1 MFLDLKKRWKYIEK
15 KGLEDES
22 KPANKYTVAL
32 AVILIMLVFLLFS
45 STFVLAHIF
54 MFFIEMGVTTYHVIG
69 VTAFVILAILMIF
82 GKAEKAK
89 K

>member
-1 MFLDLKKRWKYIEK
+1 MFLDLKKRWKYIVE

-32 AVILIMLVFLLFS
+32 LVIFIMFMFLLFS
-45 STFVLAHIF
+45 STFALADVFI
-54 MFFIEMGVTTYHVIG
+54 FFIELGVTTYHVISM
-69 VTAFVILAILMIF
+69 AALVILVILMTL